1 MPDSYRILLAGN
13 PNVGKST
20 IFNALT
26 GLKQHTGNWAGKTV
40 DLAHGSFRQ
49 NGNHFLVQDLPGT
62 YSILSDSPEEKIAR
76 DAICFS
82 PTDLVLVIA
91 DATCLERNL
100 NLILQIAELTPHTA
114 LCINLLD
121 EAKRKSISINLT
133 ALQEHLGI
141 PVIGISAR
149 QKKDIRRL
157 KCFIEKQIRYPEQ
170 TSPVPIE
177 YSNSVEKAIT
187 SISKSISGLPF
198 QTFSQR
204 FTAVKILEG
213 NTLSGQLLDTFALTS
228 AQRARIIFETE
239 KIRNKLKEEGITP
252 HQLQAEL
259 TAACGRTS
267 CRIYANCSAQA
278 PIPNNRSIRADQ
290 ILTSRLFGIP
300 IILGFLA
307 LLLWITI
314 AGANYPSQL
323 LMKFF
328 SWLKPYLSQVLSVLH
343 IPSAANSLF
352 IDGIYYTAAWVT
364 SVMLPPMMIFFPLFT
379 LLEDLGYLPRLAF
392 NLDRF
397 FQKAGSCGK
406 QALTMCMGLG
416 CNAVGV
422 TGCRIISSPRERL
435 AAMITNC
442 FMPCNGRFSLL
453 ITLSTIYIG
462 SLCTNAFSS
471 VAAAGFVLLL
481 IVFGI
486 LITLL
491 LTRLLTWMQHS
502 AVKTPFT
509 LELPPFRK
517 PQITQTLIRSLLDRT
532 LHILSRALRVSAPAG
547 AVIWLLANQS
557 INGTSLLHLCAGA
570 LDPFARLMGLDGMIL
585 LAFLLALPANEIV
598 LPIILMGYL
607 TGTQLMDTASITSL
621 STVLAENGWTVL
633 TAVNV
638 MLFSLLHF
646 PCATTL
652 WTIKKETGSLGWTAL
667 AFLIPSATAVVC
679 CMLTTAIWNLC
690 SFL

>member
-1 MPDSYRILLAGN
+1 MSDTFRILLAGN

-49 NGNHFLVQDLPGT
+49 NGQQFLVQDLPGT

-76 DAICFS
+76 DAICFC
-82 PTDLVLVIA
+82 PVDLVLVIA

-100 NLILQIAELTPHTA
+100 NLILQIAELTPRTA
-114 LCINLLD
+114 LCVNLLD
-121 EAKRKSISINLT
+121 EAMRKSISIDLA
-133 ALQEHLGI
+133 ALQDKLGI

-157 KCFIEKQIRYPEQ
+157 KHFIEMQSKKSTPA
-170 TSPVPIE
+170 SPAPIE
-177 YSNSVEKAIT
+177 YARPIENAISDMA
-187 SISKSISGLPF
+187 SIISGLPF
-198 QTFSQR
+198 KTFSQR
-204 FTAVKILEG
+204 FAAVKLLEG
-213 NTLSGQLLDTFALTS
+213 GVLANQLLDTFSFTP
-228 AQRARIIFETE
+228 AQRTRIVADAD
-239 KIRNKLKEEGITP
+239 KIRRKLQEQGFSP
-252 HQLQAEL
+252 ALLQGEL
-259 TAACGRTS
+259 SAACGQTS
-267 CRIYANCSAQA
+267 CRIYAACSAQA
-278 PIPNNRSIRADQ
+278 PIPNHRSVCADK
-290 ILTSRLFGIP
+290 ILTSRLLGVP
-300 IILGFLA
+300 IIFGFLA

-314 AGANYPSQL
+314 AGANYPSQW
-323 LMKFF
+323 LMRFF
-328 SWLKPYLSQVLSVLH
+328 TWLKPHLSQGLYALH
-343 IPSAANSLF
+343 IPAALCALV

-442 FMPCNGRFSLL
+442 FIPCNGRFALL

-462 SLCTNAFSS
+462 SLFPNAFSS
-471 VAAAGFVLLL
+471 AAAAGVVLLL

-486 LITLL
+486 SITLL
-491 LTRLLTWMQHS
+491 LTRLLTWMQHT
-502 AVKTPFT
+502 AAETPFT

-517 PQITQTLIRSLLDRT
+517 PQITQTLVRSLLDRT

-621 STVLAENGWTVL
+621 SAVLAENGWTVL

-667 AFLIPSATAVVC
+667 AFLIPSAAAVVC